1 MTSNAQ
7 NTGVGSRTK
16 QIDFATLPDQALLN
30 ANQVRTLCSMSPA
43 VLDRRICEG
52 RFPLPNYHG
61 RNRVWPWAKVKAWL
75 ELAAQQETPVSR

>member
-1 MTSNAQ
+1 MTSHVQ
-7 NTGVGSRTK
+7 NMGVGSRTK
-16 QIDFATLPDQALLN
+16 QIDFAALPDQALIN

-43 VLDRRICEG
+43 VLDRRIAQG

-75 ELAAQQETPVSR
+75 ELAAQQQAPL